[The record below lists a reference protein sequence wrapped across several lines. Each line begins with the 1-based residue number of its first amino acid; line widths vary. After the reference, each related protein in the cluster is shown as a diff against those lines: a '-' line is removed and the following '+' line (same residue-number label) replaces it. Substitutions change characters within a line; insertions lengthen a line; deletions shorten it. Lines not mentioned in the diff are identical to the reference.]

1 MQRPPR
7 YVNFTA
13 LPVITIMQANF
24 SKIYCEPK
32 DLLVLVIDEIS
43 FVVSSVLHHLD
54 IQLQRL
60 RGVYD
65 VPFGGVILILAGD
78 FHQKAPPQSGNVSL
92 AELLV
97 QETLPELLS
106 HEPLKP
112 HKPSAKGLMHFSRV
126 ERTTLSEQMRAAE
139 DPCLQAHLE
148 RLRDTN
154 LQQPVTTEL
163 LAALKPLSPQ
173 DIVDNPAWQFAPVA
187 VLGNF
192 ERHYINESQV
202 RAWARTYDVPLIK
215 WKLPLQGKWHAAY
228 DLETIEEL
236 YKEEVC
242 LWGFFTRGA
251 PAIP

>member
-1 MQRPPR
+1 MLLAVMQQELLR
-7 YVNFTA
+7 YNLGHMLVTA
-13 LPVITIMQANF
+13 WTGIASAPFGTQTLCSLLKLDFKKLDADKPMTGDQISIMQANF

-112 HKPSAKGLMHFSRV
+112 HKPSAKGLMHFRRAV
-126 ERTTLSEQMRAAE
+126 RTTLSEQMRAAE

-173 DIVDNPAWQFAPVA
+173 DIVDNPHGSLHLWLFWATLSGIILMSLRCE
-187 VLGNF
+187 LG
-192 ERHYINESQV
+192 
-202 RAWARTYDVPLIK
+202 
-215 WKLPLQGKWHAAY
+215 
-228 DLETIEEL
+228 
-236 YKEEVC
+236 
-242 LWGFFTRGA
+242 RG
-251 PAIP
+251 PTTCH